1 MLIYSVFFVNF
12 NIQPLDKMVN
22 NDRKV
27 EYLNNLSTIYNTVNE
42 IDIYINIICSI
53 LILKESHDNIN
64 KSFEIQKNILFE
76 KLNIS
81 SNDIIL
87 MNRIKNDEYIRE
99 MSNLMKVI
107 DDRNK
112 HDIYKYYN
120 NEGYSYDI
128 IKKISNIRDKL
139 NNELLLLIN
148 KYKSNNLELKI

>member
-1 MLIYSVFFVNF
+1 
-12 NIQPLDKMVN
+12 MVN

-53 LILKESHDNIN
+53 LILKESHYNIN

-81 SNDIIL
+81 SDDIIL

-99 MSNLMKVI
+99 MGNLMKVI

-139 NNELLLLIN
+139 NNEVLLLIN
-148 KYKSNNLELKI
+148 KYKSNNVELKI